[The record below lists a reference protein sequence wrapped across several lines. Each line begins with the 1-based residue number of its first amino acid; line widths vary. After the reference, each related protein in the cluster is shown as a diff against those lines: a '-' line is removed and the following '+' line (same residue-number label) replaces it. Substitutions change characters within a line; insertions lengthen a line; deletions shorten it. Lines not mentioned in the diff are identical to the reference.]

1 MRTKSGYCKAVECRV
16 LVGETDRH
24 SSRFVVKRL
33 QTSRLRQEKHPAG
46 AENHVHVPLLLERM
60 EFQESRFLAPSKDKL
75 ILASLAGDAESD
87 DGSKCCLLLARV
99 T

>member
-1 MRTKSGYCKAVECRV
+1 MCWWVKLTGTPVDLLLSAY
-16 LVGETDRH
+16 RH
-24 SSRFVVKRL
+24 LDTAKKNIQL
-33 QTSRLRQEKHPAG
+33 ELKTMYM
-46 AENHVHVPLLLERM
+46 HVPLLLERM

>member
-1 MRTKSGYCKAVECRV
+1 MYM
-16 LVGETDRH
+16 
-24 SSRFVVKRL
+24 
-33 QTSRLRQEKHPAG
+33 
-46 AENHVHVPLLLERM
+46 HVPLLLERM